1 MPPLWDEVD
10 GSVFDPTLRSNFR
23 RPDGG
28 GLSGIEAT
36 NGELLEDAVYPA
48 SCRRRSRNGA
58 QKYKV
63 WRTELA

>member
-10 GSVFDPTLRSNFR
+10 GSVFDPTLRSDFR
-23 RPDGG
+23 LPEGG
-28 GLSGIEAT
+28 GLSGVEQPT
-36 NGELLEDAVYPA
+36 MNRVEDTVYPA

-58 QKYKV
+58 QKYNV